1 MMCLI
6 GCIAEVKKVKWQR
19 DGTCHA
25 LTRGRQRVAF
35 CPASN
40 QYGAATCAK
49 TLQGSSGTYFT
60 ACAACSTVNT
70 ALRNAAS
77 RIRQTVA

>member
-1 MMCLI
+1 MCLI
-6 GCIAEVKKVKWQR
+6 GCIAEVKKVKWQS

-40 QYGAATCAK
+40 DYGTATCSK
-49 TLQGSSGTYFT
+49 TKAGEQWD
-60 ACAACSTVNT
+60 
-70 ALRNAAS
+70 
-77 RIRQTVA
+77 